1 MDDLATYPPF
11 VFESTGHAPGYAL
24 RLHDGHMAA
33 ADAVFAAAGWS
44 SGGHG
49 WEGVARFLLDSGAT
63 TGGGP
68 VSFDSEAGMFAC
80 YSADP
85 VALDRL
91 AALLQTLHRDHA
103 ALARL
108 LAQANDARTG

>member
-11 VFESTGHAPGYAL
+11 VFESTDHAPGYAL
-24 RLHDGHMAA
+24 RLRDGHLAS
-33 ADAVFAAAGWS
+33 ADGVFAAAGWPS
-44 SGGHG
+44 SGRG
-49 WEGVARFLLDSGAT
+49 WAGVARFLLDSGAT

-68 VSFDSEAGMFAC
+68 VSFDGEGGTFAC
-80 YSADP
+80 YSADA
-85 VALDRL
+85 VTLDRL

-108 LAQANDARTG
+108 LAQAGDARAD